1 MSDTRPPR
9 ITVQIS
15 GPAAEVAAERLGV
28 EASDLAVA
36 LKLVQH
42 RWNLP
47 TLGSAL
53 AYLIYRGAEQA
64 AMLAP
69 PPQLAPPDLT
79 GLAALGYR
87 SSQ

>member
-1 MSDTRPPR
+1 MSNTRPRR
-9 ITVQIS
+9 ITVQIPES
-15 GPAAEVAAERLGV
+15 AAEVAAERLGV
-28 EASDLAVA
+28 DASDLGAA

-53 AYLIYRGAEQA
+53 AFLIYRGAEQA
-64 AMLAP
+64 AMMKT
-69 PPQLAPPDLT
+69 PPQMAPPDLT